1 MHFLSKTKMAKIKT
15 EENSQFNFFY
25 LKHSKTKWE
34 NATKKVHQYTL
45 DVLTSTVFFSEML
58 GLPLILAC
66 GSFLVVTPW
75 DMLVDMEGGLLISR
89 LSPLNLNKF

>member
-1 MHFLSKTKMAKIKT
+1 MAKIKT
-15 EENSQFNFFY
+15 EENSQFFFY

-34 NATKKVHQYTL
+34 NDAKKIHQYTH
-45 DVLTSTVFFSEML
+45 DVLTSTVFFFSEML

-75 DMLVDMEGGLLISR
+75 DMLVDMEGGLYISK
-89 LSPLNLNKF
+89 L

>member
-1 MHFLSKTKMAKIKT
+1 MKWKNAAKKI
-15 EENSQFNFFY
+15 
-25 LKHSKTKWE
+25 
-34 NATKKVHQYTL
+34 HQYTL

-75 DMLVDMEGGLLISR
+75 DMLVDMEGGLYIPR
-89 LSPLNLNKF
+89 LSPLNLNKFSLKIPQVTFSAGV